1 MCNTIKGGGV
11 IINVLFTAPKKVSE
25 QEVRDRINYF
35 VSKAAKAEEIFEYD
49 KTDGKM
55 LAKEIRDELKTE
67 YDNNNSKAQE
77 FYSNDILFKM
87 YKSIV
92 HKAFIQNTGLLD
104 KDHEIRSF
112 LYDVQDYM
120 NYHFKHNEC

>member
-1 MCNTIKGGGV
+1 M
-11 IINVLFTAPKKVSE
+11 LFTAPKKVSE

-49 KTDGKM
+49 KTAGEM
-55 LAKEIRDELKTE
+55 L
-67 YDNNNSKAQE
+67 AQE